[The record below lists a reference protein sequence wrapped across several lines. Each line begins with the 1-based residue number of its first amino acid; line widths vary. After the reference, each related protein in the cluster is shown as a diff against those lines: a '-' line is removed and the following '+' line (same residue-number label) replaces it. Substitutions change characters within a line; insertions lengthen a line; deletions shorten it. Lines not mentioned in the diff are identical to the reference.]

1 MGETAIPAS
10 GSLPLLTD
18 RLMLSPLKI
27 SLVLGLSF
35 FFGLAFER
43 FYATSELR
51 SRPGGIRTFPLIALS
66 GAFLY
71 ALEPHYLIAYCV
83 GLAVLGIWLYPFYAA
98 EVAREENAPNDR
110 AAMPDGSMVP
120 ICNLVVY
127 VLGPVALAM
136 EPWIAFGLT
145 VAAVLLLQAR
155 ERLHQLA
162 QTVPGPEIITLGQF
176 LILTGI
182 VLPLLPNEPVTP
194 LTPITPFQ
202 VWLAVVVVSSLSYG
216 SYVLQKLL
224 SGQRSLLATSL
235 LGGMYSSTATTVV
248 LAKRLRE
255 NVAAANR
262 YQAGIVL
269 ATALMYLRLLI
280 VVAIFN
286 TRIARELAAALPL
299 LSVLGVALAG
309 ACLRLGHRDTSVET
323 GAAPPPSNPL
333 ELSAALIFAVL
344 FVVTSVVS
352 AWVIASFGDV
362 GVYWLASIVGVSDI
376 DPFVLSIAQ
385 GGASGMTPHT
395 AAIAI
400 LIAASSNNVL
410 KAIYSVSFGGWRS
423 STPIVAALIGLSLG
437 GLAASAWMMAHR

>member
-1 MGETAIPAS
+1 MEAAAPLS
-10 GSLPLLTD
+10 GSLPLV
-18 RLMLSPLKI
+18 LSPLKV

-83 GLAVLGIWLYPFYAA
+83 GLVVLGVWLYPFYAA
-98 EVAREENAPNDR
+98 EVAREENAPS
-110 AAMPDGSMVP
+110 AGVVTPDGLMVP
-120 ICNLVVY
+120 TCNLVAY
-127 VLGPVALAM
+127 VLGPVAIAM
-136 EPWIAFGLT
+136 EPWIAFGLA

-155 ERLHQLA
+155 DRLHELA

-216 SYVLQKLL
+216 SYVAQKLL
-224 SGQRSLLATSL
+224 SGQRSLLATSV

-255 NVAAANR
+255 NVAAVNR
-262 YQAGIVL
+262 YRAGIVL

-286 TRIARELAAALPL
+286 TRIARELVLSLPL
-299 LSVLGVALAG
+299 LGLFGAALAG
-309 ACLRLGHRDTSVET
+309 LCLRTGRRRNKTVDTGESP
-323 GAAPPPSNPL
+323 APSNPL

-344 FVVTSVVS
+344 FVITSMVS
-352 AWVIASFGDV
+352 AWVIDAFGDV

-400 LIAASSNNVL
+400 LIAASSNNLL
-410 KAIYSVSFGGWRS
+410 KAIYSVSFGGWRAS
-423 STPIVAALIGLSLG
+423 LPIVGALIALSLT
-437 GLAASAWMMAHR
+437 GLAGSAWMMTHR

>member
-1 MGETAIPAS
+1 MDEAAAPGS
-10 GSLPLLTD
+10 GSLPLLSAPLT
-18 RLMLSPLKI
+18 LLPLKV

-43 FYATSELR
+43 FYATTELR

-83 GLAVLGIWLYPFYAA
+83 GLVVLGVWLYPFYAA
-98 EVAREENAPNDR
+98 EVAREEKSPSAG
-110 AAMPDGSMVP
+110 AVMPDGLMVP
-120 ICNLVVY
+120 TCNLVAY

-136 EPWIAFGLT
+136 EPWIAFGLA
-145 VAAVLLLQAR
+145 VSAVLLLQAR
-155 ERLHQLA
+155 DRLHQLA

-182 VLPLLPNEPVTP
+182 VLPLVPNEPVTP

-216 SYVLQKLL
+216 SYVAQKLL
-224 SGQRSLLATSL
+224 SGQRSLLATSV

-248 LAKRLRE
+248 LAKRLRGSA
-255 NVAAANR
+255 AAANR
-262 YQAGIVL
+262 YRAGIVL
-269 ATALMYLRLLI
+269 ATALMYVRLLI

-286 TRIARELAAALPL
+286 TRIARELVLSLPL
-299 LSVLGVALAG
+299 LGLLGAALAG
-309 ACLRLGHRDTSVET
+309 LCLRTGRHDNAADTGDSP
-323 GAAPPPSNPL
+323 APANPL

-344 FVVTSVVS
+344 FVITSVVS
-352 AWVIASFGDV
+352 AWVIHAFGDV
-362 GVYWLASIVGVSDI
+362 GVFWLASIVGVSDI

-400 LIAASSNNVL
+400 LIAASSNNLL
-410 KAIYSVSFGGWRS
+410 KAIYSVSFGGWRAS
-423 STPIVAALIGLSLG
+423 LPIVGALIALSLTG
-437 GLAASAWMMAHR
+437 IAGSAWMMTHR

>member
-1 MGETAIPAS
+1 MTCAATSPTVVE
-10 GSLPLLTD
+10 SLAPLS
-18 RLMLSPLKI
+18 LSPLNL

-43 FYATSELR
+43 FYATSERR

-71 ALEPHYLIAYCV
+71 ALEPHHAIAFCV
-83 GLAVLGIWLYPFYAA
+83 GLVVLAVWLYPYYAV
-98 EVAREENAPNDR
+98 EVTHEER
-110 AAMPDGSMVP
+110 AVSAGELMPDGLMVP
-120 ICNLVVY
+120 ICNLVAY
-127 VLGPVALAM
+127 VLGAIAVAM
-136 EPWIAFGLT
+136 QPWMAFGLAVT
-145 VAAVLLLQAR
+145 AVLLLQAR
-155 ERLHQLA
+155 DRLHQLA
-162 QTVPGPEIITLGQF
+162 QTLPGPEIITLGQF

-182 VLPLLPNEPVTP
+182 VLPLLPNEPVTS

-216 SYVLQKLL
+216 SYLLQKLL

-255 NVAAANR
+255 NTKAPSR

-269 ATALMYLRLLI
+269 ATALMYVRLLI

-286 TRIARELAAALPL
+286 TSIARELLAPL
-299 LSVLGVALAG
+299 LLLGLVGVALAG
-309 ACLRLGHRDTSVET
+309 LRLRAARHDAAVDA

-333 ELSAALIFAVL
+333 ELSAALIFAAL

-352 AWVIASFGDV
+352 AWVIGSFGDV

-410 KAIYSVSFGGWRS
+410 KAIYSVSFGGWRCS
-423 STPIVAALIGLSLG
+423 IPIVASLIALSLIGL
-437 GLAASAWMMAHR
+437 AAAAWMMSHP

>member
-1 MGETAIPAS
+1 MACAATSPMPTEMLTALA
-10 GSLPLLTD
+10 
-18 RLMLSPLKI
+18 LSPLKV

-43 FYATSELR
+43 FYATSETR
-51 SRPGGIRTFPLIALS
+51 SRPGGIRTFPLISLS

-71 ALEPHYLIAYCV
+71 ALEPRHAIAFCV
-83 GLAVLGIWLYPFYAA
+83 GLVVLGVWLYPYYAA
-98 EVAREENAPNDR
+98 EVAHEERAPGTGEL
-110 AAMPDGSMVP
+110 MPDGLMVP
-120 ICNLVVY
+120 ICNLVAY
-127 VLGPVALAM
+127 VLGPIAIAM
-136 EPWIAFGLT
+136 EPWIAFGLA

-155 ERLHQLA
+155 DRLHQLA
-162 QTVPGPEIITLGQF
+162 QTLPGPEIITLGQF

-182 VLPLLPNEPVTP
+182 VLPLLPNKPVTP

-216 SYVLQKLL
+216 SYLLQRFL
-224 SGQRSLLATSL
+224 SGQRSVLATSV

-255 NVAAANR
+255 NAAAPGR
-262 YQAGIVL
+262 HQAGIVL
-269 ATALMYLRLLI
+269 ATALMYVRLLI

-286 TRIARELAAALPL
+286 IPIARELAAPLPL
-299 LSVLGVALAG
+299 LGLFGAALA
-309 ACLRLGHRDTSVET
+309 AFRLRTARDDPASVND
-323 GAAPPPSNPL
+323 AAPPPSNPL
-333 ELSAALIFAVL
+333 ELSAALIFAAL
-344 FVVTSVVS
+344 FVITSIVS
-352 AWVIASFGDV
+352 AWVINSFGDV

-400 LIAASSNNVL
+400 LIAASSNNLL
-410 KAIYSVSFGGWRS
+410 KAIYSVSFGGWRLS
-423 STPIVAALIGLSLG
+423 VPIVASLIALSAT
-437 GLAASAWMMAHR
+437 GLAAAAWMMSHP

>member
-1 MGETAIPAS
+1 VVDAATTFGGA
-10 GSLPLLTD
+10 LPLL
-18 RLMLSPLKI
+18 LSPLKV

-43 FYATSELR
+43 FYATSERR
-51 SRPGGIRTFPLIALS
+51 SRPGGIRTFPLIALA

-71 ALEPHYLIAYCV
+71 ALEPHYLTAYCIGFV
-83 GLAVLGIWLYPFYAA
+83 VLGVWLYPYYAA
-98 EVAREENAPNDR
+98 EVAREETAPS
-110 AAMPDGSMVP
+110 AHEMPDGLMVP
-120 ICNLVVY
+120 TCNLVAY
-127 VLGPVALAM
+127 VLGPVGVAM
-136 EPWIAFGLT
+136 EPWLAFVLA

-155 ERLHQLA
+155 DRLHQLA
-162 QTVPGPEIITLGQF
+162 QTLPGPEIITLGQF

-182 VLPLLPNEPVTP
+182 VLPLVPNEPVTP

-224 SGQRSLLATSL
+224 SGQRSLVATSV

-248 LAKRLRE
+248 LAKRLRDSA
-255 NVAAANR
+255 AAANR
-262 YQAGIVL
+262 YRAGIVL

-286 TRIARELAAALPL
+286 TRIARELVVSLP
-299 LSVLGVALAG
+299 VLGLFGTALAG
-309 ACLRLGHRDTSVET
+309 LCWRFTGRHDPAADT
-323 GAAPPPSNPL
+323 GAAPPPTNPL
-333 ELSAALIFAVL
+333 ELPAALVFALL
-344 FVVTSVVS
+344 FVITSAVS
-352 AWVIASFGDV
+352 AWVIDAFGDV

-385 GGASGMTPHT
+385 GAASAMTPHT
-395 AAIAI
+395 AATAI

-410 KAIYSVSFGGWRS
+410 KAIYSVAFGGWRNS
-423 STPIVAALIGLSLG
+423 APVVAALIVLSSAG
-437 GLAASAWMMAHR
+437 VAASVWMMQHH